1 MNVAAKSAQ
10 AAILAKTPL
19 AVFYRPTRRPATN
32 YPNIQNVY
40 NRNSNVPVAVAARTD
55 YASNAGGAG
64 LIAYNTYNFVQAMN
78 NRTYPPIRS
87 QGPPLPGQ
95 PRRWPDDR
103 REGLLAGL
111 SVARRIRAESKGVL
125 AGGGRSAFVMAREGG
140 WNFLAE
146 AVLPES
152 ESLIRGVLRDI
163 KAAQIRLVASGFDVP
178 RSQIITDPPDKF
190 RGGMLGAHGCSVLE
204 IVKSAAAEDACP

>member
-78 NRTYPPIRS
+78 NRTYPPIDLRVHLCLDS
-87 QGPPLPGQ
+87 RADGQ
-95 PRRWPDDR
+95 M
-103 REGLLAGL
+103 
-111 SVARRIRAESKGVL
+111 I
-125 AGGGRSAFVMAREGG
+125 
-140 WNFLAE
+140 
-146 AVLPES
+146 
-152 ESLIRGVLRDI
+152 
-163 KAAQIRLVASGFDVP
+163 
-178 RSQIITDPPDKF
+178 
-190 RGGMLGAHGCSVLE
+190 
-204 IVKSAAAEDACP
+204 DAKDF